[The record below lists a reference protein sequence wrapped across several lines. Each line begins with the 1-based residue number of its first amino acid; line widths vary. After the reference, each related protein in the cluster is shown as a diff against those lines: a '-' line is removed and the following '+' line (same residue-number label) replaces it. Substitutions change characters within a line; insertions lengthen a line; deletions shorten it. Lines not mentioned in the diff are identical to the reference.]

1 MKNGIILLS
10 FALMFLSA
18 CNTEQTPSSGNEK
31 ELEEKIAALQ
41 KENEEK
47 DALIN
52 ESLEFFSEIQ
62 NNLESIEL
70 KKDEIR
76 IRSTDKELSAEDK
89 EWILEQINHINY
101 LRQEN
106 LKKIDALNKKI
117 RSKDLKIK
125 ELDKMIQDLAQNI
138 RDKDDQITILQADL
152 SSLDKAYSKLFDAYQ
167 EKAELVE
174 ELTEELNTVYYTY
187 GTEDELV
194 KNQVIE
200 RKNGF
205 IGIGKKINLV
215 DNFNEKYF
223 ARIDLSEEKEIF
235 VEGSDIK
242 IITDHPS
249 RSYTLVPSGKNTKIR
264 INQPREFWK
273 VSNYLVV
280 VVE

>member
-1 MKNGIILLS
+1 MKNGIILFPLIAIL
-10 FALMFLSA
+10 FSA
-18 CNTEQTPSSGNEK
+18 CETKPSSSSSKEK
-31 ELEEKIAALQ
+31 ELEDKITSLQ
-41 KENEEK
+41 RENEEK

-52 ESLEFFSEIQ
+52 ESLEFFTEIQ

-117 RSKDLKIK
+117 RSKDLKIN
-125 ELDKMIQDLAQNI
+125 ELDKMIQDLAQDI
-138 RDKDDQITILQADL
+138 RDKDDQISILQADL

-223 ARIDLSEEKEIF
+223 AKIDLTEEKEIF

-249 RSYTLVPSGKNTKIR
+249 RSYTLVALGKNTKIK

-280 VVE
+280 VVD

>member
-1 MKNGIILLS
+1 MKNGIILFSLTAIL
-10 FALMFLSA
+10 FSA
-18 CNTEQTPSSGNEK
+18 CETKPSTSSSKEK
-31 ELEEKIAALQ
+31 ELEDKIASLQ
-41 KENEEK
+41 KDNEEK

-52 ESLEFFSEIQ
+52 ESLEFFTEIQ

-117 RSKDLKIK
+117 HSKDLKIK
-125 ELDKMIQDLAQNI
+125 ELDKMIQDLAQDI

-223 ARIDLSEEKEIF
+223 ARIDLTEEKEIF

-249 RSYTLVPSGKNTKIR
+249 RSYTLVPLGKNTKIK

-280 VVE
+280 IVE

>member
-1 MKNGIILLS
+1 MNNGIILFSLIAIL
-10 FALMFLSA
+10 FSA
-18 CNTEQTPSSGNEK
+18 CETKPSSSSSKEK
-31 ELEEKIAALQ
+31 ELEDKITSLQ
-41 KENEEK
+41 RENEEK

-52 ESLEFFSEIQ
+52 ESLEFFTEIQ

-117 RSKDLKIK
+117 RSKDLKIN
-125 ELDKMIQDLAQNI
+125 ELDKMIQDLAQDI
-138 RDKDDQITILQADL
+138 RDKDDQISILQADL

-223 ARIDLSEEKEIF
+223 AKIDLTEDKEIF

-249 RSYTLVPSGKNTKIR
+249 RSYTLVPLGKNTKIK

-280 VVE
+280 IVE

>member
-1 MKNGIILLS
+1 MKNGIILFPLIAIL
-10 FALMFLSA
+10 FSA
-18 CNTEQTPSSGNEK
+18 CETKPSSSSSKEK
-31 ELEEKIAALQ
+31 ELEDKITSLQ
-41 KENEEK
+41 RENEEK

-52 ESLEFFSEIQ
+52 ESLEFFTEIQ

-117 RSKDLKIK
+117 RSKDLKIN
-125 ELDKMIQDLAQNI
+125 ELDKMIQDLAQDI
-138 RDKDDQITILQADL
+138 RDKDDQISILQADL

-223 ARIDLSEEKEIF
+223 AKIDLTEEKEIF

-242 IITDHPS
+242 FITDHPS
-249 RSYTLVPSGKNTKIR
+249 RSYTLVPLGKNTKIK

-280 VVE
+280 VVD

>member
-1 MKNGIILLS
+1 MKNGIILFPLIAIL
-10 FALMFLSA
+10 FSA
-18 CNTEQTPSSGNEK
+18 CETKPSSSSSKEK
-31 ELEEKIAALQ
+31 ELEDKITSLQ
-41 KENEEK
+41 RENEEK

-52 ESLEFFSEIQ
+52 ESLEFFTEIQ

-117 RSKDLKIK
+117 RSKDLKIN
-125 ELDKMIQDLAQNI
+125 ELDKMIQDLAQDI
-138 RDKDDQITILQADL
+138 RDKDDQISILQADL

-223 ARIDLSEEKEIF
+223 AKIDLTEEKEIF

-249 RSYTLVPSGKNTKIR
+249 RSYTLVPLGKNTKIK

-280 VVE
+280 VVD

>member
-1 MKNGIILLS
+1 MNNGIILFSLIAIL
-10 FALMFLSA
+10 FSA
-18 CNTEQTPSSGNEK
+18 CETKPSSSSSKEK
-31 ELEEKIAALQ
+31 ELEDKITSLQ
-41 KENEEK
+41 RENEEK

-52 ESLEFFSEIQ
+52 ESLEFFTEIQ

-117 RSKDLKIK
+117 RSKDLKIN
-125 ELDKMIQDLAQNI
+125 ELDKMIQDLAQDI
-138 RDKDDQITILQADL
+138 RDKDDQISILQADL

-223 ARIDLSEEKEIF
+223 SKIDLTEEKEIF

-249 RSYTLVPSGKNTKIR
+249 RSYTLVPLGKNTKIK

-280 VVE
+280 IVE

>member
-1 MKNGIILLS
+1 MKNGIILFSLTAIL
-10 FALMFLSA
+10 FSA
-18 CNTEQTPSSGNEK
+18 CETKPNTSSSKEK
-31 ELEEKIAALQ
+31 ELEDKIASLQ
-41 KENEEK
+41 KDNEEK

-52 ESLEFFSEIQ
+52 ESLEFFTEIQ

-125 ELDKMIQDLAQNI
+125 ELDKMIQDLAQDI

-223 ARIDLSEEKEIF
+223 ARIDLTEEKEIF
-235 VEGSDIK
+235 VEGTDIK

-249 RSYTLVPSGKNTKIR
+249 RSYTLIHSGKNTKIK

-273 VSNYLVV
+273 VTNYLVV
-280 VVE
+280 IVD